1 MKLFL
6 NSIAAVLA
14 ALTLTT
20 AAFAQADS
28 TVRGKNWRP
37 AYGGDVPSS
46 GSGLT
51 LGTQYTGGNIENASA
66 DACYA
71 GAGLPYPSNTFWFN
85 NTDAVLAVN
94 MTVRDSGLSMATY
107 ILTPGGL
114 VESAVATSGTATG
127 YVPARSAYCKV
138 GETGGGRTTS
148 RVDALVNGLRE
159 SDFHRPIA
167 ASVNSGSCIVPG
179 GTDPDSGS
187 PLPDRTAYWQK
198 TTIGAPVNTATYAGM
213 SAVAG
218 VGLVTSPT
226 LAGITV
232 ALGCP

>member
-1 MKLFL
+1 MKLL
-6 NSIAAVLA
+6 HITAAVLA
-14 ALTLTT
+14 ALLTGNS
-20 AAFAQADS
+20 FAQADS
-28 TVRGKNWRP
+28 TLRRNFRP
-37 AYGGDVPSS
+37 AVGGDPVVNG

-51 LGTQYTGGNIENASA
+51 LGTQYTGGNIENASP

-71 GAGLPYPSNTFWFN
+71 GAGLPFPRNTFWFN

-94 MTVRDSGLSMATY
+94 MTARDSGIGMATY
-107 ILTPGGL
+107 ILTPNGL
-114 VESAVATSGTATG
+114 VEAGVAVGGTATVF
-127 YVPARSAYCKV
+127 VPARSPYCKV
-138 GETGGGRTTS
+138 GEVGAPRTSS
-148 RVDALVNGLRE
+148 RVDALANGLRE
-159 SDFHRPIA
+159 SDFHQPIA
-167 ASVNSGSCIVPG
+167 AGVSSGSCVVPG
-179 GTDPDSGS
+179 GQDPNNGNQ
-187 PLPDRTAYWQK
+187 LPDVTAFWQK